1 MPLDDVVQ
9 LNASGASPGS
19 FTNANI
25 TVDIQGRITTASNGA
40 SSGGITSLVASAPL
54 TGGTITTTGTIGLAN
69 SGASPGS
76 FTNANITV
84 DQYGRI
90 TNASSG
96 SAGGGVTKLIAG
108 TGITLS
114 PTSGLGNVTV
124 SSSGG
129 GVASFSAGSTGF
141 SPTSATTGAVTL
153 SGILNLANG
162 GTGSSTKNFV
172 DLVTAQSIAGAKTFT
187 DAGGIKAAG
196 FNNSAGGSS
205 GFGFTGTKMVAN
217 GQTQASM
224 GVSTDSL
231 SFCNIT
237 QNLAELKT
245 EGYSTLRGQ
254 AQVTVQTGGAAVV
267 TVQWTVSSD
276 ERWKT
281 NINSVDSLTV
291 DAYKDAFK
299 NLNFVTYEL
308 DQTVLGNGG
317 PSPLGSSTILGLIAQ
332 DVEAIEPD
340 FVDTIDMT
348 QVADPT
354 AVPDYYYEDMKC
366 LKGGLQSVTQL
377 LLQRVIQELDQL
389 RLDYDNYVA
398 THP

>member
-69 SGASPGS
+69 SGVTTGS